1 MIEAVV
7 LAGGLGTRLRSTVPD
22 LPKPMAPVAGR
33 PFLERLLERWIG
45 QGVRRFVLSVGYRH
59 ELISA
64 HFGASYLGADID
76 YEVEQTPL
84 GTGGALL
91 LAARRLR
98 GAADFLAMNGDT
110 WLEVECQSF
119 AAFHRER
126 RADVSIAVLRNT
138 DSQRYAGVELD
149 AARRVTGFGV
159 RGATEINGGVYLLAP
174 GIIERAGFEAGAHCS
189 LESDL
194 LPRLVAGGAGVHAFA
209 CEGRFIDIGVPE
221 DYRRAA
227 DIMGN

>member
-1 MIEAVV
+1 MTEAIV

-45 QGVRRFVLSVGYRH
+45 QGIGRFVLSVGYRH
-59 ELISA
+59 ELIRA
-64 HFGASYLGADID
+64 HFGVRFLGAEID
-76 YEVEQTPL
+76 YAVEETPL

-98 GAADFLAMNGDT
+98 DGKDFLAMNGDT
-110 WLEVECQSF
+110 WLEVECRSLE
-119 AAFHRER
+119 AFHREKR
-126 RADVSIAVLRNT
+126 SDVSIAVLRNT
-138 DSQRYAGVELD
+138 DTQRYAGVGVD

-159 RGATEINGGVYLLAP
+159 RGAAEINGGVYLMAA
-174 GIIERAGFEAGAHCS
+174 GVIERAGFEAGARCS
-189 LESDL
+189 LEADL
-194 LPRLVAGGAGVHAFA
+194 LPRLVAGGAGVHAFP

-227 DIMGN
+227 DIMGS